1 MKRPV
6 IALLLS
12 GLLLPGLGQLY
23 LGRRIKGVALIMA
36 INLLLLIGLFFFM
49 KISSPVIAAHLSG
62 SPLTPALI
70 LEKIE
75 PFAVWAKLLLAAFL
89 CLWGFGI
96 VDLLSGFREGVAAH
110 SNVPD
115 N

>member
-12 GLLLPGLGQLY
+12 TLILPGLGQLY

-36 INLLLLIGLFFFM
+36 INLLLLIGLFFVM

-62 SPLTPALI
+62 TPLTPGLFF
-70 LEKIE
+70 EKIQ
-75 PFAVWAKLLLAAFL
+75 PFALWAKLLLAAFL
-89 CLWGFGI
+89 GLWGFGL
-96 VDLLSGFREGVAAH
+96 VDLVSAFREGSDAPL
-110 SNVPD
+110 N
-115 N
+115 